1 MDSTKCVVIYSTLQ
15 SIGSRGK
22 QPKDLRVNKS
32 RDFLPGAKATILCCK
47 SKIILNN
54 WKENKESKIL
64 RTQTTFGI
72 ENLGIDYIDLD
83 TYEQETLYK
92 KPNDTSLKWTKTYIN
107 KYRVCNTMMV
117 SDDRLTESGILRL
130 AFHFEG
136 WGSHD
141 IYVHQQGLLF
151 SDLPDAY
158 SHSNLFMGGGYSIPV
173 RYELEQLLKYDGKP
187 CNNNKEYKLDECQHD
202 YIRKVTA
209 ENYVT
214 ENRILYQNARIRTL
228 GKAILY

>member
-1 MDSTKCVVIYSTLQ
+1 MH
-15 SIGSRGK
+15 GK
-22 QPKDLRVNKS
+22 LFYPIFRVQNNPAGFPKPYNVDLLKRCNLSLSDYVDNHKWVGTGDENCTNPKS
-32 RDFLPGAKATILCCK
+32 
-47 SKIILNN
+47 
-54 WKENKESKIL
+54 L
-64 RTQTTFGI
+64 RIQTTFGI
-72 ENLGIDYIDLD
+72 EDLGIDYIDLD

-117 SDDRLTESGILRL
+117 SDDRLTNSGILRL
-130 AFHFEG
+130 TFHFGG
-136 WGSHD
+136 WLSHD

-187 CNNNKEYKLDECQHD
+187 CNNNKEYRLDECQRD
-202 YIRKVTA
+202 YIRKVNA
-209 ENYVT
+209 KNYVT
-214 ENRILYQNARIRTL
+214 
-228 GKAILY
+228 